1 MLFRRAI
8 PVSLTAASSPYTGEP
23 MEEGEFTKTR
33 KMETYPNR
41 YVSMG
46 PRKAGRRGCA
56 VQVFSPGAK
65 TLAQPE
71 LTSGEHWN
79 NLRIPN
85 ENGLT

>member
-1 MLFRRAI
+1 
-8 PVSLTAASSPYTGEP
+8 

-41 YVSMG
+41 YISMG

-56 VQVFSPGAK
+56 VQVFSPGEK

-71 LTSGEHWN
+71 LTSGEH
-79 NLRIPN
+79 
-85 ENGLT
+85 

>member
-1 MLFRRAI
+1 
-8 PVSLTAASSPYTGEP
+8 

-46 PRKAGRRGCA
+46 PRKAGRRRCA

-71 LTSGEHWN
+71 LTSGEH
-79 NLRIPN
+79 
-85 ENGLT
+85 